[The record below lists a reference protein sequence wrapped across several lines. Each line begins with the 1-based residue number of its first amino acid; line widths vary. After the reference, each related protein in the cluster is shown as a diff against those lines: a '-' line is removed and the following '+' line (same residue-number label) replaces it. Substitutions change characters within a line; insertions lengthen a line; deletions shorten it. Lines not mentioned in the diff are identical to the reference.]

1 VEDGASSL
9 PDSCRL
15 RSLKKCSEDQGL
27 PPETTIKGKLG
38 VEIDEKEIPRNFTHY
53 SHTRFYYFY
62 KEAAAVAPRI
72 KTLKAPGHLKTDED

>member
-1 VEDGASSL
+1 MEDGASSL

-27 PPETTIKGKLG
+27 PLETTIKGKLG
-38 VEIDEKEIPRNFTHY
+38 FEIDEKEIPRNFTHH
-53 SHTRFYYFY
+53 SHTRFYY
-62 KEAAAVAPRI
+62 KEAAAAAPCI